1 MAYGRRRRWA
11 LVALIAQTS
20 AFSDIKRARDLK
32 PIIREDSPSS
42 DPVIQFVPGVD
53 ETVIPEVSMTRS
65 ATSQRD
71 GKFFTGTATFWF
83 DKADALF
90 RDITADSLITGMRL
104 CDEEGVVETA
114 DVKAEFRRGNPAGIT
129 AVLVLSSP
137 DEWNR
142 FMRFMTRF
150 ADQSGLAFT
159 AAQGMR
165 GTEGAGGS

>member
-1 MAYGRRRRWA
+1 MAHRRRRRWT
-11 LVALIAQTS
+11 LIAFAAQAT

-83 DKADALF
+83 PRADALY
-90 RDITADSLITGMRL
+90 REITPDSLIAGMRL
-104 CDEEGVVETA
+104 CDAEGCMTTE
-114 DVKAEFRRGNPAGIT
+114 DVRAKFVRGNPSGIS
-129 AVLVLSSP
+129 AVVLLTNP

-142 FMRFMTRF
+142 FMRFMKRYS
-150 ADQSGLAFT
+150 DKNGMGFT
-159 AAQGMR
+159 AAD
-165 GTEGAGGS
+165 ASSP

>member
-1 MAYGRRRRWA
+1 MAYGRRRRWT
-11 LVALIAQTS
+11 LIALLAKTT

-83 DKADALF
+83 PRADALY
-90 RDITADSLITGMRL
+90 REITPDSLIAGMRL
-104 CDEEGVVETA
+104 CDAEGCMTTE
-114 DVKAEFRRGNPAGIT
+114 DVRAKFVRGNPSGIS
-129 AVLVLSSP
+129 AVVLLTNP

-142 FMRFMTRF
+142 FMRFMKRYS
-150 ADQSGLAFT
+150 DKNGMGFT
-159 AAQGMR
+159 AADGP
-165 GTEGAGGS
+165 ASPL